1 MKYDRI
7 NGTFNYSP
15 ETIPTGQTV
24 PNQTAL
30 RTILETIPGTVPI
43 RNPPSVETIPNQ
55 TALRTILEI
64 IPGTIPTSNL
74 PPVETIP
81 PAVLPKRGRG
91 RPRKYPFDLSYAA
104 QVINPDEKDAKQ
116 LNKRIQ

>member
-30 RTILETIPGTVPI
+30 RTVLKTIPGTVP
-43 RNPPSVETIPNQ
+43 
-55 TALRTILEI
+55 A
-64 IPGTIPTSNL
+64 SNL

-81 PAVLPKRGRG
+81 PAVPPKRGRG

-104 QVINPDEKDAKQ
+104 
-116 LNKRIQ
+116 

>member
-30 RTILETIPGTVPI
+30 RTVLKTIPGTVPV
-43 RNPPSVETIPNQ
+43 RNPPSVETVPN
-55 TALRTILEI
+55 
-64 IPGTIPTSNL
+64 
-74 PPVETIP
+74 
-81 PAVLPKRGRG
+81 
-91 RPRKYPFDLSYAA
+91 
-104 QVINPDEKDAKQ
+104 
-116 LNKRIQ
+116 